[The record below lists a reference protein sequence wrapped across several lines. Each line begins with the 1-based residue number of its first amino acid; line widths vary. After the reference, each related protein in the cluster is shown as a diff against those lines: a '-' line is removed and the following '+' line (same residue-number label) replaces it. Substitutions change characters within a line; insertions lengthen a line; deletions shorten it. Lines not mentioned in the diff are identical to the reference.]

1 MAGPFDGTL
10 TPMTQGAVE
19 SLLVVRRDGRGNGVD
34 NRLECKARDTN
45 LVDKWVDAAAS
56 RPLSLAV
63 PEGATNI

>member
-1 MAGPFDGTL
+1 MPRA
-10 TPMTQGAVE
+10 
-19 SLLVVRRDGRGNGVD
+19 RRLRVSRDDRGKAVD